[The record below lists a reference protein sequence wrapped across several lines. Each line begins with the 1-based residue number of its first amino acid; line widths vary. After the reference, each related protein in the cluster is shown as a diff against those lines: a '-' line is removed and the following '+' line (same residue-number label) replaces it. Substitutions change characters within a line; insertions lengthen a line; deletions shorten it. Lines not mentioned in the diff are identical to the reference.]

1 MGGDRNLIVH
11 GHFYQPPRENPWT
24 EEVPREPS
32 AAPFHDW
39 NARIDAESY
48 RANAAA
54 RIVDGQ
60 NRVVSVVN
68 NYAHISY
75 DIGPTLMAWL
85 EAHAPDTYASVLDGD
100 REGGG
105 AMAQSYFHVILPL
118 CTERDLRTNIRWGLA
133 DFRHRFGRDAE
144 GVWLPET
151 AVDPTVLRV
160 LREEGVRF
168 TILAPTQAAAVAHV
182 DTRRTYRS
190 EGVEIVFFDGPL
202 SHAAAF
208 EAPSSQALVD
218 RALATLDGRDGVVCL
233 ATDGETFGH
242 HHQYFDRGL
251 AYALT
256 VEGPRRGL
264 TITNAAAYLRAHPPT
279 PDDHIE
285 VRTSAWSCAHG
296 VDRWADDCGCVTGGE
311 PGWNQRWRRPLRD
324 ALDLLRDR
332 AVEVFERRGASV
344 FADGDPWAARDAY
357 VDVLLGRVSRDDF
370 AARWTVDG
378 ADPVEALTLL
388 ESQRHALAMY
398 TSCGWFFNDL
408 AGIETVYVLRLA
420 ARCMDLLRE
429 LGEDAGED
437 AVLDVLSNARSNVP
451 AEGDGRQVW
460 SRHVVP
466 ARVDGRRVVAH
477 LALVELLQRPLPTGR
492 IAGFDVEWVDHAH
505 DHRGHVGLCTGNVL
519 LVHARTGRRT
529 EYVYAGL
536 HLGGLEVLGAVRA
549 ADPARDEPAI
559 AGITKAFG
567 DGAPLTTLLR
577 LLGDGFAGD
586 EFDLSWALPDAA
598 DQILASVADSLA
610 ERMAAAYQRLFD
622 DHRATLDALAI
633 AGYDLPPELRAPAV
647 LALSRRFESEVA
659 AQAGSSDPQA
669 YEEARQLVRVARR
682 HGVHLDTPRARAVM
696 SRSIRIAVERAVE
709 AGNGG
714 GPEAVDAALQ
724 LLLLARDLELYPDVD
739 VAQELVYDALVERPT
754 PSLRLLGTALGLAV
768 ETLGDPR

>member
-1 MGGDRNLIVH
+1 
-11 GHFYQPPRENPWT
+11 
-24 EEVPREPS
+24 
-32 AAPFHDW
+32 
-39 NARIDAESY
+39 
-48 RANAAA
+48 
-54 RIVDGQ
+54 
-60 NRVVSVVN
+60 
-68 NYAHISY
+68 
-75 DIGPTLMAWL
+75 
-85 EAHAPDTYASVLDGD
+85 
-100 REGGG
+100 
-105 AMAQSYFHVILPL
+105 
-118 CTERDLRTNIRWGLA
+118 
-133 DFRHRFGRDAE
+133 
-144 GVWLPET
+144 
-151 AVDPTVLRV
+151 
-160 LREEGVRF
+160 
-168 TILAPTQAAAVAHV
+168 
-182 DTRRTYRS
+182 
-190 EGVEIVFFDGPL
+190 
-202 SHAAAF
+202 
-208 EAPSSQALVD
+208 
-218 RALATLDGRDGVVCL
+218 
-233 ATDGETFGH
+233 
-242 HHQYFDRGL
+242 
-251 AYALT
+251 
-256 VEGPRRGL
+256 
-264 TITNAAAYLRAHPPT
+264 
-279 PDDHIE
+279 
-285 VRTSAWSCAHG
+285 
-296 VDRWADDCGCVTGGE
+296 
-311 PGWNQRWRRPLRD
+311 
-324 ALDLLRDR
+324 
-332 AVEVFERRGASV
+332 
-344 FADGDPWAARDAY
+344 
-357 VDVLLGRVSRDDF
+357 
-370 AARWTVDG
+370 
-378 ADPVEALTLL
+378 
-388 ESQRHALAMY
+388 
-398 TSCGWFFNDL
+398 
-408 AGIETVYVLRLA
+408 
-420 ARCMDLLRE
+420 
-429 LGEDAGED
+429 
-437 AVLDVLSNARSNVP
+437 
-451 AEGDGRQVW
+451 
-460 SRHVVP
+460 
-466 ARVDGRRVVAH
+466 
-477 LALVELLQRPLPTGR
+477 
-492 IAGFDVEWVDHAH
+492 
-505 DHRGHVGLCTGNVL
+505 VL